1 MTQYRPWNQR
11 NTSIS
16 SSSTFPLLLID
27 KMVTTTLRK
36 GHFVLKVMW
45 CAAVV
50 CGGNVNIYRL
60 LLAIKAVTSSETIC
74 DLYLLDGGLFVAI
87 KTWLHDSLHWISGS
101 LLCLLLVMISH
112 SRFSLKRSQTTTPS
126 THFMPSSPSIHD
138 SFNPV
143 VQNSVFLYFLMFKK
157 ANSSFIRNSLKS
169 QVFLLRCIPN
179 CCRTD

>member
-1 MTQYRPWNQR
+1 MERP
-11 NTSIS
+11 
-16 SSSTFPLLLID
+16 
-27 KMVTTTLRK
+27 
-36 GHFVLKVMW
+36 FVLKVLW

-126 THFMPSSPSIHD
+126 THFVPSSPSIHD

-157 ANSSFIRNSLKS
+157 ANSSFIRNSLEF

-179 CCRTD
+179 CCRTDEVICKIFPDEEWPRPGSQILLSYCIKCDPFMPL